1 MALNQETMDAFKDLL
16 GQHTSELKKEFND
29 QVKEI
34 KKDNTE
40 LRREFSE
47 QVKLIKK
54 EMQIIW
60 SKLRNP

>member
-16 GQHTSELKKEFND
+16 GQHTNELKKEFND

-47 QVKLIKK
+47 QVKLI
-54 EMQIIW
+54 
-60 SKLRNP
+60 